1 MLSLKTCGTPPWL
14 VRLSKGIGDVRLMK
28 DLRSVV
34 FIPAMSPWFA
44 TVLIRLKFNG
54 ALMVEA
60 EKVPVNNSA
69 VDIF

>member
-1 MLSLKTCGTPPWL
+1 M
-14 VRLSKGIGDVRLMK
+14 GDVRLMK

-34 FIPAMSPWFA
+34 FTPGISPWLA